1 VNILVDTH
9 VLIWWLNDT
18 KRLGRHA
25 RATLSDPANTL
36 WMSAVS
42 IWEISI
48 KTGLGLLDFRLTP
61 ERGVELLL
69 QQGFRSLPIGFD
81 HALAVRYL
89 PLHHKDPFDRM
100 LVAQAQ
106 CERLTLLTADP
117 KIRAYDVP
125 LLDASQ

>member
-1 VNILVDTH
+1 MNILVDTH

-18 KRLGRHA
+18 KRLGRNA
-25 RATLSDPANTL
+25 SAMLSDPANAL

-48 KTGLGLLDFRLTP
+48 KTALGLLDFQLTP

-69 QQGFRSLPIGFD
+69 EQGFRSLPIGFD
-81 HALAVRYL
+81 HALAVRHL

-106 CERLTLLTADP
+106 CERLTLLSADP